1 MGVTWSLMLRRI
13 QRNMTYK
20 PCAQRV
26 KMEKAKKCEQK
37 SKNKFIIRVQ
47 TAQINAH
54 LICNFL
60 TLQCYESCIHSE
72 ETILAVFNFLFFF
85 LEIYGMILSV
95 NVRQFR
101 QPLDHEDEQPMHSQ
115 PHHIHTTFRFFTFTT
130 MSNKLHEM
138 WPLCK

>member
-1 MGVTWSLMLRRI
+1 MLRRI
-13 QRNMTYK
+13 QRNMNYK

-47 TAQINAH
+47 TAQIYAH

-95 NVRQFR
+95 DVRQFPVSHLTMR
-101 QPLDHEDEQPMHSQ
+101 MNNQCIHNHTIPTQPSG
-115 PHHIHTTFRFFTFTT
+115 FFTFTT
-130 MSNKLHEM
+130 MSNKLHEIVNTATIKES
-138 WPLCK
+138 LC